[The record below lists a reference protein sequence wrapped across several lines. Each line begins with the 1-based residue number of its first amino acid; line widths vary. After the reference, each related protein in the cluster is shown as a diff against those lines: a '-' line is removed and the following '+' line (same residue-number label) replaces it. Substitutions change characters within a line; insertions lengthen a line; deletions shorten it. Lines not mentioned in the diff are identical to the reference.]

1 MASITPAALAG
12 ALDVSEV
19 WVREIL
25 RANYW
30 EQAPGKG
37 GRWKITPAMAEKV
50 HGIISEWRLE
60 EIDHLFVSEVRTQ
73 VRA

>member
-37 GRWKITPAMAEKV
+37 GRWAITPAMA
-50 HGIISEWRLE
+50 GRSTGSSPSGGWRR
-60 EIDHLFVSEVRTQ
+60 STASSCPR
-73 VRA
+73 